1 MKSEIIMLLGSVKQN
16 RAAEALTQLVFLA
29 LMLYSFNEKG
39 YKVDNR
45 S

>member
-16 RAAEALTQLVFLA
+16 RAAEALTQLILLA
-29 LMLYSFNEKG
+29 LVLYSLNKKG

>member
-1 MKSEIIMLLGSVKQN
+1 MKSEIIMLLSSVKQN
-16 RAAEALTQLVFLA
+16 RGAEALTQLIFLA
-29 LMLYSFNEKG
+29 LILYFLNEKG

>member
-1 MKSEIIMLLGSVKQN
+1 MKSEIIMLLSSVKQN
-16 RAAEALTQLVFLA
+16 RTAEASPQLIFLA
-29 LMLYSFNEKG
+29 LMLYSLNEKG

>member
-1 MKSEIIMLLGSVKQN
+1 MLGSVKQN
-16 RAAEALTQLVFLA
+16 RAAEALTQLILLA
-29 LMLYSFNEKG
+29 LVLYSLNEKG

>member
-1 MKSEIIMLLGSVKQN
+1 MKSEIIMMLGSVKQN
-16 RAAEALTQLVFLA
+16 RAAEALTQLILLA
-29 LMLYSFNEKG
+29 LVLYSLNEKG